1 MKDILKRI
9 LCVGMLLMIC
19 CVWIGGFYFIAPA
32 AQTNVQK
39 ENTIAFNTNMVV
51 QENEIIQEP
60 TIEKTE
66 EPKNAEGTDNV
77 VKESTIAALSNEQLA
92 DEVIAGKWGTGTDR
106 AEKLAAAGY
115 DFKAIQDIVNKK
127 VETST
132 STSTATA
139 TAAKQAHA
147 EKTIESSNS
156 TPVQGIQEPSIAAL
170 SKGKIIVP
178 STGTKATI
186 KTATFEPYNVQK
198 IIDQGYAA
206 YYSDY
211 ASTAS
216 KKIYG
221 GHNTSAFV
229 GLNNVTIGAEVWVDG
244 VKYTVRQRA
253 TGGPDDWSPLF
264 KDYSS
269 NKTIIL
275 QTCSGKGYNNYIIC
289 Y

>member
-1 MKDILKRI
+1 MKDILKRA

-19 CVWIGGFYFIAPA
+19 CVWIGGFYFIAPT
-32 AQTNVQK
+32 AQTNIQK
-39 ENTIAFNTNMVV
+39 ENTITFSTNMVV
-51 QENEIIQEP
+51 QENEIVQEA

-66 EPKNAEGTDNV
+66 EPKSAEGTDNV
-77 VKESTIAALSNEQLA
+77 IKEPTIVTLSNEQLA
-92 DEVIAGKWGTGTDR
+92 DEVIAGKWGTGTER
-106 AEKLAAAGY
+106 IEKLTAAGY

-132 STSTATA
+132 VTIARQTP
-139 TAAKQAHA
+139 A
-147 EKTIESSNS
+147 EKITESSNN
-156 TPVQGIQEPSIAAL
+156 TPAQRIQEPSIAAL

-229 GLNNVTIGAEVWVDG
+229 GLNSVAIGAEVWVDG
-244 VKYTVRQRA
+244 VKYIVRQRA

>member
-1 MKDILKRI
+1 
-9 LCVGMLLMIC
+9 MIP
-19 CVWIGGFYFIAPA
+19 IT
-32 AQTNVQK
+32 QTNIQK
-39 ENTIAFNTNMVV
+39 DNTIAFNTNITLE
-51 QENEIIQEP
+51 ENQIAQGPIV
-60 TIEKTE
+60 EKTE
-66 EPKNAEGTDNV
+66 EPKSAEGIDNIV
-77 VKESTIAALSNEQLA
+77 QELTVAAPSNEELA
-92 DEVIAGKWGTGTDR
+92 DEVIAGKWGTG
-106 AEKLAAAGY
+106 EKRKEALVAAGY
-115 DFKAIQDIVNKK
+115 NFKAIQDIVNKK
-127 VETST
+127 LETIAIDKQTPAKKPVNSAMSVST
-132 STSTATA
+132 
-139 TAAKQAHA
+139 
-147 EKTIESSNS
+147 
-156 TPVQGIQEPSIAAL
+156 TPDKGNQEPSMAAL

-186 KTATFEPYNVQK
+186 KTATFEPYNVQS

-221 GHNTSAFV
+221 GHNYSAFA
-229 GLNNVTIGAEVWVDG
+229 GLSSVAIGADVWVNG

-264 KDYSS
+264 KNYSS

-289 Y
+289 W

>member
-1 MKDILKRI
+1 MKDTLKRV

-19 CVWIGGFYFIAPA
+19 CIWIGGFYFLAPA
-32 AQTNVQK
+32 AQTNIQK
-39 ENTIAFNTNMVV
+39 ENTIAFSTNIVV
-51 QENEIIQEP
+51 QENEIVQEP
-60 TIEKTE
+60 TTEKTG
-66 EPKNAEGTDNV
+66 EPKSAEGTDNV
-77 VKESTIAALSNEQLA
+77 VKESTVAALSNEQLA
-92 DEVIAGKWGTGTDR
+92 DEVIAGKWGTGTER

-115 DFKAIQDIVNKK
+115 DFKAVQDIVNKK

-132 STSTATA
+132 VAI
-139 TAAKQAHA
+139 AKQTPT
-147 EKTIESSNS
+147 EKTTESSNNTS
-156 TPVQGIQEPSIAAL
+156 AQRIQEPSIAAL

-244 VKYTVRQRA
+244 VKYIVRQRA

-264 KDYSS
+264 KNYSS

-289 Y
+289 W

>member
-1 MKDILKRI
+1 MKDTLKRI

-32 AQTNVQK
+32 VQTNIQK
-39 ENTIAFNTNMVV
+39 ENTIAFSTNIAV
-51 QENEIIQEP
+51 QENEIVQGPI
-60 TIEKTE
+60 IEKTE
-66 EPKNAEGTDNV
+66 EPKSAEGTDNV
-77 VKESTIAALSNEQLA
+77 VKEPTVAALSNEQLA
-92 DEVIAGKWGTGTDR
+92 DEVIAGKWGTGTER
-106 AEKLAAAGY
+106 AERLAAAGY

-132 STSTATA
+132 VTIARQTP
-139 TAAKQAHA
+139 A
-147 EKTIESSNS
+147 EKITESSNN
-156 TPVQGIQEPSIAAL
+156 TPAQRIQEPSIAAL

-229 GLNNVTIGAEVWVDG
+229 GLNSVAIGAEVCVDG
-244 VKYTVRQRA
+244 VKYIVRQRA

-264 KDYSS
+264 KDYSG

>member
-19 CVWIGGFYFIAPA
+19 CVWIGGFYFIAPI
-32 AQTNVQK
+32 AQANIQK
-39 ENTIAFNTNMVV
+39 ENTIAFSTNTVV
-51 QENEIIQEP
+51 QENEIVQGP

-66 EPKNAEGTDNV
+66 EPKSAEETDNV
-77 VKESTIAALSNEQLA
+77 VKEPTVAALSNEQLA
-92 DEVIAGKWGTGTDR
+92 DEVIAGKWGTGTER
-106 AEKLAAAGY
+106 AEKLTAAGY

-132 STSTATA
+132 VTI
-139 TAAKQAHA
+139 AKQTPA
-147 EKTIESSNS
+147 EKITESSND
-156 TPVQGIQEPSIAAL
+156 TPAQGIQEPSIAAL

-229 GLNNVTIGAEVWVDG
+229 GLNNVAIGADVWVDG
-244 VKYTVRQRA
+244 IKYTVRQRA

-289 Y
+289 W

>member
-1 MKDILKRI
+1 MKDTLKRI

-32 AQTNVQK
+32 VQTNIQK
-39 ENTIAFNTNMVV
+39 ENTIAFSTNIAV
-51 QENEIIQEP
+51 QENEIVQGPI
-60 TIEKTE
+60 IEKTE
-66 EPKNAEGTDNV
+66 EPKSAEGTDNV
-77 VKESTIAALSNEQLA
+77 VKEPTVAALSNEQLA
-92 DEVIAGKWGTGTDR
+92 DEVIAGKWGTGTER
-106 AEKLAAAGY
+106 AERLAAAGY

-132 STSTATA
+132 VTIARQTP
-139 TAAKQAHA
+139 A
-147 EKTIESSNS
+147 EKITESSNN
-156 TPVQGIQEPSIAAL
+156 TPAQRIQEPSIAAL

-229 GLNNVTIGAEVWVDG
+229 GLNSVAIGAEVWVDG
-244 VKYTVRQRA
+244 VKYIVRQRA

-264 KDYSS
+264 KDYSG

>member
-32 AQTNVQK
+32 AQTNIQK
-39 ENTIAFNTNMVV
+39 ENTIAFSTNIAV
-51 QENEIIQEP
+51 QENEILQEP

-66 EPKNAEGTDNV
+66 EPKSAEGTDNI
-77 VKESTIAALSNEQLA
+77 VKEPMVVASSNEELA
-92 DEVIAGKWGTGTDR
+92 NEVVAGKWGTG
-106 AEKLAAAGY
+106 EKRKEALTAAGY
-115 DFKAIQDIVNKK
+115 DFKVIQDIVNKK

-132 STSTATA
+132 ITVV
-139 TAAKQAHA
+139 KQAPA
-147 EKTIESSNS
+147 EKITESSNS

-229 GLNNVTIGAEVWVDG
+229 GLNNVAIGAEVWVDG
-244 VKYTVRQRA
+244 VKYIVRQRT
-253 TGGPDDWSPLF
+253 TGDPDDWSPLF

-289 Y
+289 W

>member
-1 MKDILKRI
+1 MKDILKRA

-19 CVWIGGFYFIAPA
+19 CVWIGGFYFIAPT
-32 AQTNVQK
+32 AQTNIQK
-39 ENTIAFNTNMVV
+39 ENTIAFSTNIAV
-51 QENEIIQEP
+51 QENEIVQEP
-60 TIEKTE
+60 IIEKTE
-66 EPKNAEGTDNV
+66 EPKSAEGTDNV
-77 VKESTIAALSNEQLA
+77 IKEPTIVTLSNEQLA
-92 DEVIAGKWGTGTDR
+92 DEVIAGKWGTGTER
-106 AEKLAAAGY
+106 IEKLTAAGY

-132 STSTATA
+132 VTIARQTP
-139 TAAKQAHA
+139 A
-147 EKTIESSNS
+147 EKITESSNN
-156 TPVQGIQEPSIAAL
+156 TPAQRIQEPSIAAL

-229 GLNNVTIGAEVWVDG
+229 GLNSVAIGAEVWVDG
-244 VKYTVRQRA
+244 VKYIVRQRA

>member
-1 MKDILKRI
+1 MKDTLKRI
-9 LCVGMLLMIC
+9 LCVGILLMIC

-32 AQTNVQK
+32 VQTNIQK
-39 ENTIAFNTNMVV
+39 ENTIAFSTNIAV
-51 QENEIIQEP
+51 QENEIVQGPI
-60 TIEKTE
+60 IEKTE
-66 EPKNAEGTDNV
+66 EPKSAEGTDNV
-77 VKESTIAALSNEQLA
+77 VKEPTVAALSNEQLA
-92 DEVIAGKWGTGTDR
+92 DEVIAGKWGTGTER
-106 AEKLAAAGY
+106 AKRLAAAGY

-132 STSTATA
+132 VTI
-139 TAAKQAHA
+139 AKQTPA
-147 EKTIESSNS
+147 EKITESSNN
-156 TPVQGIQEPSIAAL
+156 TPAQEVQEPSIAAL

-229 GLNNVTIGAEVWVDG
+229 GLNNVVIGADVWVDG

>member
-1 MKDILKRI
+1 MKDTLKRI

-32 AQTNVQK
+32 VQTNIQK
-39 ENTIAFNTNMVV
+39 ENTIAFSTNIAV
-51 QENEIIQEP
+51 QENEIVQGPI
-60 TIEKTE
+60 IEKTE
-66 EPKNAEGTDNV
+66 EPKSAEGTDNV
-77 VKESTIAALSNEQLA
+77 VKEPTVAALSNEQLA
-92 DEVIAGKWGTGTDR
+92 DEVIAGKWGTGTER
-106 AEKLAAAGY
+106 IEKLTAAGY
-115 DFKAIQDIVNKK
+115 DYKAIQDIVNKK

-132 STSTATA
+132 VTIARQTP
-139 TAAKQAHA
+139 A
-147 EKTIESSNS
+147 EKITESSNN
-156 TPVQGIQEPSIAAL
+156 TPAQRIQEPSIAAL

-229 GLNNVTIGAEVWVDG
+229 GLNSVAIGAEVWVDG
-244 VKYTVRQRA
+244 VKYIVRQRA

-264 KDYSS
+264 KDYSG

>member
-1 MKDILKRI
+1 MKDTLKRI

-32 AQTNVQK
+32 IQTNIQK
-39 ENTIAFNTNMVV
+39 ENTIAFSTNIAV
-51 QENEIIQEP
+51 QENEIVQGPI
-60 TIEKTE
+60 IEKTE
-66 EPKNAEGTDNV
+66 EPKSAEGIDNV
-77 VKESTIAALSNEQLA
+77 VKEPTVAALSNEQLA
-92 DEVIAGKWGTGTDR
+92 DEVIAGKWGTGTER
-106 AEKLAAAGY
+106 AERLAAAGY

-132 STSTATA
+132 VTIARQTP
-139 TAAKQAHA
+139 A
-147 EKTIESSNS
+147 EKITESSNN
-156 TPVQGIQEPSIAAL
+156 TPAQRIQEPSIAAL
-170 SKGKIIVP
+170 SKDKIIVP

-229 GLNNVTIGAEVWVDG
+229 GLNSVVIGADVWVDG

-264 KDYSS
+264 KNYSS

-275 QTCSGKGYNNYIIC
+275 QTCSGKGNNNYIIC

>member
-1 MKDILKRI
+1 MKDTLKRV

-32 AQTNVQK
+32 AQTNIQK
-39 ENTIAFNTNMVV
+39 ENTIAFSTNIVV
-51 QENEIIQEP
+51 QENEIVQEP
-60 TIEKTE
+60 TIEKTR
-66 EPKNAEGTDNV
+66 EPKSAEGTDNV
-77 VKESTIAALSNEQLA
+77 VKEPTVAALSNEQLA
-92 DEVIAGKWGTGTDR
+92 DEVISGKWGTGTER

-115 DFKAIQDIVNKK
+115 DFKAVQDIVNKK

-132 STSTATA
+132 VAI
-139 TAAKQAHA
+139 AKQTPI
-147 EKTIESSNS
+147 EKTTESSNS
-156 TPVQGIQEPSIAAL
+156 ASVQGIQESSIAAL

-229 GLNNVTIGAEVWVDG
+229 GLNSVAIGADVWVDG

-289 Y
+289 W

>member
-32 AQTNVQK
+32 AQTNIQK
-39 ENTIAFNTNMVV
+39 ENTIAFSTNIVV
-51 QENEIIQEP
+51 QENEIVQEP
-60 TIEKTE
+60 IIEKTE
-66 EPKNAEGTDNV
+66 EPKSAEGTDNV
-77 VKESTIAALSNEQLA
+77 VKEPTVAALSNEQLA
-92 DEVIAGKWGTGTDR
+92 DEVIAGKWGTGTER
-106 AEKLAAAGY
+106 AERLAAAGY

-132 STSTATA
+132 VTIARQTP
-139 TAAKQAHA
+139 A
-147 EKTIESSNS
+147 EKITESSNN
-156 TPVQGIQEPSIAAL
+156 TPAQRIQEPSIAVL

>member
-1 MKDILKRI
+1 MKDILKRA

-19 CVWIGGFYFIAPA
+19 CVWIGGFYFIAPT
-32 AQTNVQK
+32 AQTNIQK
-39 ENTIAFNTNMVV
+39 ENTITFSTNMVV
-51 QENEIIQEP
+51 QENEIVQEA

-66 EPKNAEGTDNV
+66 EPKSAEGTDNV
-77 VKESTIAALSNEQLA
+77 IKEPTIVTLSNEQLA
-92 DEVIAGKWGTGTDR
+92 DEVIAGKWGTGTER
-106 AEKLAAAGY
+106 IEKLTAAGY

-132 STSTATA
+132 VTIARQTP
-139 TAAKQAHA
+139 A
-147 EKTIESSNS
+147 EKITESSNN
-156 TPVQGIQEPSIAAL
+156 TPAQRIQEPSIAAL

-229 GLNNVTIGAEVWVDG
+229 GLNNVAIGADVWVDG

>member
-1 MKDILKRI
+1 MKDILTRV

-32 AQTNVQK
+32 VQTSIQK
-39 ENTIAFNTNMVV
+39 ENTIAFSTNITV
-51 QENEIIQEP
+51 QENEIVQGSM
-60 TIEKTE
+60 IEKTE
-66 EPKNAEGTDNV
+66 EPKSAEGTDNV
-77 VKESTIAALSNEQLA
+77 VKEPTVAALSNEQLA
-92 DEVIAGKWGTGTDR
+92 DEVIAGKWGTGTER
-106 AEKLAAAGY
+106 AERLAAAGY

-132 STSTATA
+132 VTIARQTP
-139 TAAKQAHA
+139 A
-147 EKTIESSNS
+147 EKITESSNN
-156 TPVQGIQEPSIAAL
+156 TPAQRIQEPSIAAL

-229 GLNNVTIGAEVWVDG
+229 GLNNVIIGAEVWVDG

-289 Y
+289 W

>member
-1 MKDILKRI
+1 MKDILKRA

-19 CVWIGGFYFIAPA
+19 CVWIGGFYFIAPT
-32 AQTNVQK
+32 AQTNIQK
-39 ENTIAFNTNMVV
+39 ENTITFSTNMVV
-51 QENEIIQEP
+51 QENEIVQES
-60 TIEKTE
+60 TIEKIE
-66 EPKNAEGTDNV
+66 EPKSAEGIDNV
-77 VKESTIAALSNEQLA
+77 VKEPTVAALSNEQLA
-92 DEVIAGKWGTGTDR
+92 DEVIAGKWGTGTER
-106 AEKLAAAGY
+106 IEKLTAAGY

-132 STSTATA
+132 VTIARQTP
-139 TAAKQAHA
+139 A
-147 EKTIESSNS
+147 EKITESSNN
-156 TPVQGIQEPSIAAL
+156 TPAQRIQEPSIAAL

-229 GLNNVTIGAEVWVDG
+229 GLNNVAIGADVWVDG